1 MTIKEVAWYTGIMQ
15 PTIVRYDDGTSPI
28 ERV

>member
-1 MTIKEVAWYTGIMQ
+1 MTIEEVAGYTGIMQ